1 MNLINQ
7 LQLKRMY
14 TFNHVIPNHEENN
27 NKVIELKE
35 SDDEEYEKIHIVEDN
50 TNPFEE
56 EESSSNWSSNNFNKK
71 IKKDDNISN
80 HSINSMNSING
91 IEHKIPKVTLTFEES
106 LNNLKNNFKK
116 LFNKKSNNNIDN
128 NFLNNK
134 NFRQEFITNK
144 NMQLIFKFSDIIRE
158 IYENQLQTKIE
169 EKNCDINR
177 IIDIYITKIKKLSK
191 KRKIVV
197 KDYKNL
203 IFVIGAEILINK
215 DDTQAKEFI
224 MKKRTETYKGNNKI
238 DINVDDCYIME
249 INCNKKKKQVF
260 LDLGEVTNALILL
273 EQNLAK
279 DASLK

>member
-1 MNLINQ
+1 
-7 LQLKRMY
+7 MY
-14 TFNHVIPNHEENN
+14 TFNHIISNN
-27 NKVIELKE
+27 EKNNTKVIEIQE
-35 SDDEEYEKIHIVEDN
+35 SDDEQNEQIHIVEDN

-80 HSINSMNSING
+80 HSLNSING

-106 LNNLKNNFKK
+106 LNNLKNNFKQ

-134 NFRQEFITNK
+134 NFRQDFITNK

-215 DDTQAKEFI
+215 DDSQAKEFI
-224 MKKRTETYKGNNKI
+224 VKKRTETFKGNNKI
-238 DINVDDCYIME
+238 DTKDDECYIME
-249 INCNKKKKQVF
+249 INCNKKKKQIF

-279 DASLK
+279 DASSK